1 MFHLPSLVLYIIVK
15 LLVSMAGSAAARN
28 ALHAIDVDDAAAKRL
43 IERKISEPTASKPA
57 KETTEKKA
65 LRKPQALKEPYG

>member
-1 MFHLPSLVLYIIVK
+1 
-15 LLVSMAGSAAARN
+15 MAAPAAARN
-28 ALHAIDVDDAAAKRL
+28 ALRAIDADDAAAKRL

-65 LRKPQALKEPYG
+65 LRKLQALKEPYG